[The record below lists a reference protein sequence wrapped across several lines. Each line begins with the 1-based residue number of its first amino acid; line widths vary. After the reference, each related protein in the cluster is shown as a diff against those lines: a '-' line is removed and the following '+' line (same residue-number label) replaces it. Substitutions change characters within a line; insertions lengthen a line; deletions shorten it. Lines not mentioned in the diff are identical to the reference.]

1 LPLEMF
7 DDADEYETH
16 SPEEWLK
23 LGPEEGKARTTGRS
37 LFFIHNRFLWLPCEI
52 VDYDA
57 ATEEYIV
64 EFLSEDDLRGRP
76 DLAHV
81 VDDLLQTL
89 GDIAIPKLT
98 IAKDKTVVEPV
109 WPNTDPILLPA
120 RCTKRV
126 KRLSLWM
133 DSEIADTFFHRL
145 QLAQHIKQVANA
157 QRRLH
162 AFVGSISSDSFAVLQ
177 SKVVEGVIRRLMRS
191 NERLVTSFQR
201 AVEVILAEVNDN
213 FNYAMR
219 SAVLLYRHLDATE
232 VRRSRSLRFPDL
244 PTKPSRLC
252 WVCRRCLWTVG
263 PLRWSKRSMPPSTF
277 AWPFHVSS

>member
-1 LPLEMF
+1 
-7 DDADEYETH
+7 
-16 SPEEWLK
+16 
-23 LGPEEGKARTTGRS
+23 
-37 LFFIHNRFLWLPCEI
+37 
-52 VDYDA
+52 
-57 ATEEYIV
+57 
-64 EFLSEDDLRGRP
+64 
-76 DLAHV
+76 
-81 VDDLLQTL
+81 
-89 GDIAIPKLT
+89 
-98 IAKDKTVVEPV
+98 
-109 WPNTDPILLPA
+109 
-120 RCTKRV
+120 
-126 KRLSLWM
+126 M

-232 VRRSRSLRFPDL
+232 VCNLLFFFMFEPHPVSANTHLVSIPPHLTGL
-244 PTKPSRLC
+244 
-252 WVCRRCLWTVG
+252 VCVCVC
-263 PLRWSKRSMPPSTF
+263 
-277 AWPFHVSS
+277 VCVYV

>member
-1 LPLEMF
+1 MEILASVVSESYLFCVCIYVREILLSCFPCCVALLCV
-7 DDADEYETH
+7 H
-16 SPEEWLK
+16 QEWLK

-52 VDYDA
+52 VDYDS

-120 RCTKRV
+120 R
-126 KRLSLWM
+126 
-133 DSEIADTFFHRL
+133 
-145 QLAQHIKQVANA
+145 
-157 QRRLH
+157 
-162 AFVGSISSDSFAVLQ
+162 
-177 SKVVEGVIRRLMRS
+177 
-191 NERLVTSFQR
+191 
-201 AVEVILAEVNDN
+201 
-213 FNYAMR
+213 
-219 SAVLLYRHLDATE
+219 
-232 VRRSRSLRFPDL
+232 
-244 PTKPSRLC
+244 
-252 WVCRRCLWTVG
+252 
-263 PLRWSKRSMPPSTF
+263 
-277 AWPFHVSS
+277 